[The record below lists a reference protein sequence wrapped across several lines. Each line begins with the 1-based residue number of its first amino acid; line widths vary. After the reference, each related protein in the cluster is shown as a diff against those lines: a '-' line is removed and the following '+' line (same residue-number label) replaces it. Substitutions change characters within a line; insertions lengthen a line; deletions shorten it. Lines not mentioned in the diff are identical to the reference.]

1 MTHSHTRTMLQC
13 CTAPMQGC
21 HAAACAA
28 RVQQPAADSYSPP
41 YVHALIAHH
50 VHVYMHPTIYAVTQG
65 FMHML
70 LQDRTKYFRYMSF
83 SNNLWMQLP
92 ASKRPN
98 LRFVFMC
105 CGLLSHVY
113 GATDARAR
121 LILASL
127 GEVTEAPAGESDP
140 AAPTTIL
147 YTFQGLV

>member
-1 MTHSHTRTMLQC
+1 MT
-13 CTAPMQGC
+13 TA
-21 HAAACAA
+21 
-28 RVQQPAADSYSPP
+28 
-41 YVHALIAHH
+41 
-50 VHVYMHPTIYAVTQG
+50 QG

-140 AAPTTIL
+140 AAPATIHFAKL
-147 YTFQGLV
+147 AVAVFRSKKHCGV